1 MHNFV
6 NYVETK
12 NSFYQKQSMYF
23 TLNTLID
30 KLPGTYM
37 VRMFLCEKEFNHNLQ
52 FVKINFSKLILFKLY
67 AKQFNK

>member
-1 MHNFV
+1 
-6 NYVETK
+6 
-12 NSFYQKQSMYF
+12 MYF

-52 FVKINFSKLILFKLY
+52 FVKKNFSKLILFKLY
-67 AKQFNK
+67 AKTI